1 MKIITLKNLAVNF
14 GCDIK
19 DFNDIFRKF
28 YNSLDMS
35 YQELSR
41 EERDCI
47 ILEILYKLQN
57 DKQIIGAPERTK
69 IWLDGW
75 KENLDGFLM
84 TKNLQEIVPKFIRP
98 NNIVRYNGD
107 FIKPSNRFFE
117 RDFAKLIQIYCYD
130 QFIKKSCVDN
140 VYEFGC
146 GSSFNLMTMISLID
160 KKDSLNFY
168 GSDFVN
174 SSVDLCNELGKH
186 YDLNLSGFYFNMI
199 SPDTDI
205 RINENSAVFTFGS
218 IEQLNGQFED
228 FISYLI
234 DNKPKICF
242 HIEPTVENYNP
253 DDLFDY
259 LQIEFHTKRGYT
271 EGLLPYLQNLESK
284 GKIKIIKNNRLNFG
298 SKFMEGY
305 HLYAWCLNE
314 S

>member
-1 MKIITLKNLAVNF
+1 MKTITLKNLAVNF

-19 DFNDIFRKF
+19 DFNDKFKKF
-28 YNSLDMS
+28 YNSLNMS
-35 YQELSR
+35 YRELSR
-41 EERDCI
+41 EERDCV
-47 ILEILYKLQN
+47 ILETLRKLQN

-69 IWLDGW
+69 IWFDGW
-75 KENLDGFLM
+75 KENLDGFVA
-84 TKNLQEIVPKFIRP
+84 TKNILEIVPKFIRP
-98 NNIVRYNGD
+98 NKIVRYNGD

-117 RDFAKLIQIYCYD
+117 RDMARLIQIYCYD
-130 QFIKKSCVDN
+130 RFIKNYGVDN

-146 GSSFNLMTMISLID
+146 GSSFNLATMALFEDERS
-160 KKDSLNFY
+160 SMNFF
-168 GSDFVN
+168 GSDFVD

-186 YDLNLSGFYFNMI
+186 FNLNLTGFHFNMI
-199 SPDTDI
+199 TPNTDI
-205 RINENSAVFTFGS
+205 KINENSAAFTFGS
-218 IEQLNGQFED
+218 IEQLGGQFKN

-242 HIEPTVENYNP
+242 HIEPTVENYNS
-253 DDLFDY
+253 DNLFDY

-271 EGLLPYLQNLESK
+271 EGLLPYLQDLESK
-284 GKIKIIKNNRLNFG
+284 GTIKIIKNNRFNFG